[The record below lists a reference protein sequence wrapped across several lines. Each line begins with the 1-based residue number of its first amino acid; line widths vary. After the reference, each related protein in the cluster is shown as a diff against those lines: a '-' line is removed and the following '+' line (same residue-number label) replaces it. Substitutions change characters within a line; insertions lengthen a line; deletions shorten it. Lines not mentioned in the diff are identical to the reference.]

1 MVPGKSKLLGTLP
14 SLSLSLCE
22 VYGVRTEL
30 VIWSLLYGILSHL
43 LCSPAA
49 TPQSHCTGSN
59 QTLSDVDFGE
69 TSTREGTKDNRYDIS
84 EKGIVFTGAF
94 LSVLCVCVCV
104 YFLNHSSAYFF
115 SQMKRKEPGR
125 KQSY

>member
-30 VIWSLLYGILSHL
+30 VTWSLLYEILRHL
-43 LCSPAA
+43 FSSPAA
-49 TPQSHCTGSN
+49 TPQGHCTGSN

-69 TSTREGTKDNRYDIS
+69 SSTQEGTKDNRYDIS
-84 EKGIVFTGAF
+84 
-94 LSVLCVCVCV
+94 
-104 YFLNHSSAYFF
+104 
-115 SQMKRKEPGR
+115 
-125 KQSY
+125 

>member
-104 YFLNHSSAYFF
+104 FIF
-115 SQMKRKEPGR
+115 
-125 KQSY
+125 